1 MDLPALA
8 PPTIAQFVDWNLLQ
22 IEELERVVGIR
33 FIYRGAVGTRP
44 RRQRLAEPWR

>member
-8 PPTIAQFVDWNLLQ
+8 PPTIAQ

-33 FIYRGAVGTRP
+33 FIYRGAVGTRR